1 MESIDYILEHLE
13 HPERLTDADF
23 VAWLQEGD
31 NFRLF
36 EEVRVC
42 REILFRSKPANV
54 FCASEEYRLIRRRI
68 QRRSVTKLAVVAA
81 ACAVVGVVT
90 FLWWYR
96 SPSSAVI
103 PVVQEIPIGRKTAEL
118 TLADGRQVSLQGNRQ
133 VILEG
138 NESIASNSAA
148 CELNYRE
155 GKPVAYA
162 GEQVWHMLK
171 VPANAD
177 YFVRLSD
184 GTKVWLNCD
193 TELRFPVDFT
203 TERREVFLK
212 GEAYFEVAK
221 AETWPFLVRTDG
233 MSIRVTGTK
242 FDVKSYESESL
253 AQTTLVEGS
262 VWVNEVELK
271 PSQQF
276 LLDRKSG
283 KTEVKTVDT
292 ELYTDWT
299 QGMFVFQSQRLE
311 DVMNGLAKWYDV
323 TVVYRD
329 AEVKG
334 MRFSG
339 HFGRYDTIDDVLD
352 ILGKLEKVD
361 FSRDGRIIV
370 VSKR

>member
-13 HPERLTDADF
+13 HPEKLTDAEF
-23 VAWLQEGD
+23 VAWLHEEE

-36 EEVRVC
+36 EEVRAY
-42 REILFRSKPANV
+42 REILYRERAQNG
-54 FCASEEYRLIRRRI
+54 FCAEEEYRLVRRRI
-68 QRRSVTKLAVVAA
+68 QRKGVIKLAMVAA
-81 ACAVVGVVT
+81 ACVVVGVVA
-90 FLWWYR
+90 LSGWYR
-96 SPSSAVI
+96 SPTSTAV
-103 PVVQEIPIGRKTAEL
+103 PLAQEIPVGRKTAEL
-118 TLADGRQVSLQGNRQ
+118 TLADGRQISLEGNRQ
-133 VILEG
+133 VIQER
-138 NESIASNSAA
+138 NENIASNSAA

-155 GKPVAYA
+155 GKLVTYA
-162 GEQVWHMLK
+162 GEQVWHTLK
-171 VPANAD
+171 VPVSAD

-203 TERREVFLK
+203 AERREVFLK
-212 GEAYFEVAK
+212 GEAYFEVTK
-221 AETWPFLVRTDG
+221 AETWPFIVRTDG

-242 FDVKSYESESL
+242 FDVKSYESEFL

-299 QGMFVFQSQRLE
+299 QGMFVFQSQCLE

-361 FSRDGRIIV
+361 FSRDGRTIV
-370 VSKR
+370 VSNR